1 MSTVKTPARPAASM
15 THAVPSKKP
24 ENDKTVGRTYGERAQ
39 RPVAQSHS
47 HNSQNSRF
55 LSEKDKQKA
64 LENFGGAND
73 RFQKNAVR
81 PTGAGGT
88 PYKAQRVDM
97 LEKGLSQALAS
108 SHSRPDDNSLTDFL
122 NDVIGNPALQSQR
135 ALRNHLL
142 TRK

>member
-1 MSTVKTPARPAASM
+1 MSTVKNQPRPAASM

-24 ENDKTVGRTYGERAQ
+24 ENDKTVGRTYGERMGCK
-39 RPVAQSHS
+39 PTTS
-47 HNSQNSRF
+47 HNPNTQNSRF
-55 LSEKDKQKA
+55 LSDKDKQKA

-108 SHSRPDDNSLTDFL
+108 SHSRPDDDSLTDFL
-122 NDVIGNPALQSQR
+122 NDVIGNPALQNQR